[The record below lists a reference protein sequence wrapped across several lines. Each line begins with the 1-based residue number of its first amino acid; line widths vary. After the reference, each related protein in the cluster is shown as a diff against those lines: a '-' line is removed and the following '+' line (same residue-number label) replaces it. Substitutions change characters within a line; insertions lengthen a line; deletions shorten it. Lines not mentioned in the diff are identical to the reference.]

1 MADQK
6 MTIFQRLN
14 ALFGAEGPQPTTR
27 SFTVDKKQI
36 LKTTSKADYDK
47 SRLEL
52 QQGQYLANQWQK
64 IESQLYSQAVYYE
77 PTRLAAYY
85 DYESMEFT
93 PELICR
99 IRYYS

>member
-1 MADQK
+1 MAEQK
-6 MTIFQRLN
+6 MTIFQRLTS
-14 ALFGAEGPQPTTR
+14 LFGAEGPTVNKR
-27 SFTVDKKQI
+27 VFTVDKKQI
-36 LKTTSKADYDK
+36 LRTTSKADYDT

-85 DYESMEFT
+85 DYESRKNF
-93 PELICR
+93 
-99 IRYYS
+99 SASF